1 MARVASTVEAEGC
14 VGFRRRIA
22 LSTLS
27 GRSVQID
34 EIRAGSS
41 RPGLCEYEANFL
53 RLVESLS
60 NGCRVQI
67 NDTGTRLRFRPGVVT
82 GGSHVHVCNTARSV
96 GYYIEGILPLLPFA
110 KSTTTILFKG
120 AATHDAEGADFCVDT
135 LRDVTLPLLRRFG
148 LEGALELNLR
158 RRASPPTGGGE
169 VILTCKPVRA
179 LRPFQLVDPGFV
191 KRVRGVAYA
200 TRVSPQTC
208 NRMVSAARE
217 IFNGFLPDVYV
228 ATDAVRGKLCGKDPG
243 FGVQLTAETTTGC
256 VLSAECVA
264 TQGVLPE
271 ELGRRTAELL
281 CEEIAKGGCVDA
293 SHQPLCCLMMAI
305 TPEDVSKVRVGQL
318 SAPAIIA
325 LRDIRAF
332 LGTVFK
338 ITPQIDRATGC
349 GTVTLACLG
358 SGLSNVS
365 KAVC

>member
-1 MARVASTVEAEGC
+1 MQGGSVETTGC
-14 VGFRRRIA
+14 VGFRQRIA
-22 LSTLS
+22 LATLS

-34 EIRAGSS
+34 RIRAGSS
-41 RPGLCEYEANFL
+41 RPGLCEHEANFL

-67 NDTGTRLRFRPGVVT
+67 NDTGTRLKFRPGVVT
-82 GGSHVHVCNTARSV
+82 GGSFTHACNPSRAV

-110 KSTTTILFKG
+110 KHPVEILFKG
-120 AATHDAEGADFCVDT
+120 SPTHDGTGADFCVDT

-148 LEGALELNLR
+148 FERGSLELTLK

-169 VILTCKPVRA
+169 VLLQCKPVRA
-179 LRPFQLVDPGFV
+179 LRPFQLVDSGFV

-208 NRMVSAARE
+208 NRMVTSARSV
-217 IFNGFLPDVYV
+217 FNGFLPDVYV
-228 ATDAVRGKLCGKDPG
+228 ATDAVRGKMCGKDPG

-256 VLSAECVA
+256 ILSAESVA

-271 ELGRRTAELL
+271 DLGRRTAELL
-281 CEEIAKGGCVDA
+281 CEEIARGGCIDA
-293 SHQPLCCLMMAI
+293 SHQPLCLLFMAV

-318 SAPAIIA
+318 SQPAIRT

-338 ITPQIDRATGC
+338 IAPDVDDATGAA
-349 GTVTLACLG
+349 TVTLACLG
-358 SGLSNVS
+358 CGLANVS